1 MSKTK
6 KIYIIGG
13 GQTAAYAA
21 KEIRSIDSHSDLT
34 IISEEKYFPYEKPPL
49 SKDFLLDKINFENL
63 LFFPENFY
71 KENRINFISNTKI
84 IEVDFDNKKIK
95 SIKKKLSI

>member
-1 MSKTK
+1 MDKTK
-6 KIYIIGG
+6 QIYIIGG

-49 SKDFLLDKINFENL
+49 SKDFLLDKINYYDYFYVNGIIKL
-63 LFFPENFY
+63 LY
-71 KENRINFISNTKI
+71 
-84 IEVDFDNKKIK
+84 
-95 SIKKKLSI
+95 